1 MGWNEKK
8 MNIKTEKT
16 SDEEGKRM
24 GINLKKKKSLIIKK
38 S

>member
-1 MGWNEKK
+1 

-24 GINLKKKKSLIIKK
+24 GINLKKKKIIDYKKIIKVRN
-38 S
+38 